1 MDDLHIVSISPVSPL
16 KIDEQKA
23 HGGPIVGSNCLFKS
37 VNTSSFPRSHFL
49 RQSCKSGFTNKTNKW
64 RLRSNSSSQNPFN
77 SGASDGSAEVCK
89 GDKAA
94 ERNSNKKTRKRG
106 KRNKNLLGSKG
117 LTEYGYVCGKLTS
130 VSENTHSFGPPVYK
144 TELAVSPPEPCC
156 NSNSHQP
163 KNIEIINGPAK
174 TKALTS
180 YENLVETSKA
190 SNLSSSQN
198 FSHESH
204 ASHCNG
210 LKIFSGERQC
220 MHNKSISSLDH
231 PCYAKMND
239 SLVLDFLSLGL
250 ESEESCPENYFRLCD
265 EKNDDADIT
274 ELPHYIIRKQIS
286 PEDMLIGNTE
296 HCDDAENIDIIRK
309 DSNCERNL
317 HNPGMKEKHLRKV
330 PKNFNI
336 FRRCSFRN
344 LKQHSGKESSN
355 SVWQKVQ
362 RNEDECRPKF
372 EKVNSV
378 CSEFFDETEEG
389 PVYKKDSNVAE
400 CYMLLKPEN
409 KNQTQLKTSGK
420 LKRKMSPGSK
430 KEYISH
436 CWKSFHAVK
445 ISSNF
450 YSKTNMRQNEFLD
463 SAQISQRKGNGV
475 SNAHSSNWCPRIGHR
490 PAKVDIGTFKHIHHT
505 EMSSTNLEA
514 CDRVYIAVSD
524 LTDQPAENQVNLLF
538 NSCVPLGP
546 SELHKQLS
554 GLSLHIHVDD
564 ENDKREKEVPLAV
577 GGRQDDD
584 SAAVLEERKS
594 IGVGDADVQGVSC
607 NSLSIGELREL
618 ADKSL
623 SPEVIAEERLAS
635 NPYPLVF
642 SENIGVTYNDQSSN
656 NINDLPFG
664 DEHQVQKSMYKSTC
678 LPAERSGNHAGA
690 TCWIPEIRSQIV
702 FDSEN
707 QSNDIVSL
715 VNGVIG
721 HN

>member
-1 MDDLHIVSISPVSPL
+1 MKKVVL
-16 KIDEQKA
+16 KI
-23 HGGPIVGSNCLFKS
+23 I
-37 VNTSSFPRSHFL
+37 
-49 RQSCKSGFTNKTNKW
+49 SG
-64 RLRSNSSSQNPFN
+64 
-77 SGASDGSAEVCK
+77 
-89 GDKAA
+89 
-94 ERNSNKKTRKRG
+94 
-106 KRNKNLLGSKG
+106 
-117 LTEYGYVCGKLTS
+117 
-130 VSENTHSFGPPVYK
+130 
-144 TELAVSPPEPCC
+144 
-156 NSNSHQP
+156 
-163 KNIEIINGPAK
+163 
-174 TKALTS
+174 
-180 YENLVETSKA
+180 
-190 SNLSSSQN
+190 
-198 FSHESH
+198 
-204 ASHCNG
+204 
-210 LKIFSGERQC
+210 
-220 MHNKSISSLDH
+220 
-231 PCYAKMND
+231 
-239 SLVLDFLSLGL
+239 
-250 ESEESCPENYFRLCD
+250 CD

-317 HNPGMKEKHLRKV
+317 HNPGMREKHLRKV

-344 LKQHSGKESSN
+344 LKQHSGKENSN

-436 CWKSFHAVK
+436 CWKSSHAVK

-475 SNAHSSNWCPRIGHR
+475 SNAHSSNWCPRIGYC

-546 SELHKQLS
+546 SELHKELS

-715 VNGVIG
+715 VNGAHWSQLASEAIEMAAGCPIAEFERFLHSASPILCRSHDVFSGQTCKAKQVAGISVHRDEPLNLSLGSLWQWYEKPGCYGLEVIAEDCENSKKLG
-721 HN
+721 IDHFEFHAYFVPSLSAVQLFRRCMPCPTGKSDVMTETVTGKPQEMNETVRFAGATLIPIYSILVPQHHTENKPILPPQNHVSDSQPPSSCKKENEINRPVGSNFADDIELLFEYFECEQPQQRRPLFEMYV